1 MDTDLHL
8 LSRYH
13 RHGDAGAFRSLVD
26 AHAGMV
32 HATARRVTQ
41 DSVLAQDVAQET
53 FLALASSGGATVKC
67 VGAWLHRVAWQ
78 KACNVVRSETRRH
91 RQEQA
96 AAEHLH
102 DPAGETPWKD
112 LEPVLD
118 EALEDLTEAA
128 RDLLIERYLQGRTQ
142 EEVARRRGV
151 NQSTVSRQLSAALEQ
166 LRARLRARGLAAGGL
181 AVVLASQAA
190 EAAPAALMHS
200 LGKMALS
207 GLGAA
212 SATTSATLLTLT
224 MSSFTTKAA
233 LTGVAVVLFAAA
245 GFDLAGK
252 DPWLLRWRQKSSS
265 PTAAKTPP
273 TAGDSSAPS
282 SDPNNALGK
291 ALAGLLDVP
300 KDATDPGKPAHP
312 LPGANDDSPPVLLGK
327 LAAMRRVADFRAFLA
342 ELVARKDPAFAIQ
355 EIKRR
360 LGMDLSTMIRGTT
373 VGNATILEMTIL
385 THLGHNHPAE
395 ALQWLATLEG
405 DGHEITKRVLS
416 TLLRQPEESLMSVKG
431 IIKDTTNLDILKQKM
446 ESKHAQNV
454 DIIRTMLQGGLP
466 EGPNRAYLESLLR
479 ATLDP
484 VTEAGRLLASTT
496 NTSERQKALASLAEC
511 WPKEQAAAG
520 MDWAL
525 SNLSGKELGSFL
537 QPMMS
542 YLSKLSPEEAVAL
555 LDRMPDSSNLSSAL
569 HFSMNGLL
577 QEHHRTNDVIR
588 LVDKLEGSYRAI
600 AIKALTREWMKVDP
614 DATAAWLNQLQ
625 PADYNA
631 GLPALLPRLS
641 AENYTQVM
649 NGLMS
654 NLNPGVEKA
663 LIQAARSDEASLPR
677 GMATSTDIVNR
688 LIQLPQYSTLAAGRK
703 GNAGELWNAVVRAA
717 EVWVRFGKGN
727 PQEVAQWIDGLPF
740 ASPQDKAVV
749 AGKLYQQWKE
759 SAPGPAAQWAAGA
772 GVKVN

>member
-13 RHGDAGAFRSLVD
+13 RQGDAGAFRTLVD

-41 DSVLAQDVAQET
+41 DAVLAQDVAQET

-102 DPAGETPWKD
+102 DTDGETPWKD

-118 EALEDLTEAA
+118 EALEDLPEAA

-142 EEVARRRGV
+142 DEVARRRGV
-151 NQSTVSRQLSAALEQ
+151 NQSTVSRQISAALEQ

-181 AVVLASQAA
+181 AVVLASHAA

-212 SATTSATLLTLT
+212 SAATSATLLTLT

-252 DPWLLRWRQKSSS
+252 DPWLLRWRQKSAA
-265 PTAAKTPP
+265 TAKTPQAGGEP
-273 TAGDSSAPS
+273 ATAT
-282 SDPNNALGK
+282 SDKNSALGK
-291 ALAGLLDVP
+291 ALASLPEVP
-300 KDATDPGKPAHP
+300 TDAAGPGTVERP
-312 LPGANDDSPPVLLGK
+312 LPGAKDDSPPVLLGK
-327 LAAMRRVADFRAFLA
+327 LAALRRVADFRAFLA
-342 ELVARKDPAFAIQ
+342 ELVARKDPAFATQ

-360 LGMDLSTMIRGTT
+360 LGLDMAGMVRKTT

-385 THLGHNHPAE
+385 THLGHYHPAE

-405 DGHEITKRVLS
+405 DGHEITRHVLS

-431 IIKDTTNLDILKQKM
+431 IIKDPRNLDILKQRM

-454 DIIRTMLQGGLP
+454 DIIRALLQGGLP
-466 EGPNRAYLESLLR
+466 EGPNRAYLENLLR

-484 VTEAGRLLASTT
+484 VNEAGRLLASTT
-496 NTSERQKALASLAEC
+496 DTTERRKALASLAAC

-525 SNLSGKELGSFL
+525 SNLSGNELGGFL

-542 YLSKLSPEEAVAL
+542 YLSKLSPDQAVAL
-555 LDRMPDSSNLSSAL
+555 LDRMPDSSNLSTAL
-569 HFSMNGLL
+569 HFSMSGLL

-588 LVDKLEGSYRAI
+588 LVDKLEGSYRAT
-600 AIKALTREWMKVDP
+600 AIKTLTREWMKVDP

-631 GLPALLPRLS
+631 GLPAMLPRLS
-641 AENYTQVM
+641 AENYAQVM
-649 NGLMS
+649 NDLMS
-654 NLNPGVEKA
+654 DLNPGVEKA
-663 LIQAARSDEASLPR
+663 LIRAARPDEASLPR

-688 LIQLPQYSTLAAGRK
+688 LLRLPQYSTLAAGRT
-703 GNAGELWNAVVRAA
+703 GNAGELWNAVVRSA

-749 AGKLYQQWKE
+749 ADKLYQQWKE